1 MEEKLALIRVKV
13 SPGVGVGG
21 THQEGVVKDI
31 GDGCYAVTYVV
42 PKLGNY
48 TVLSLSK
55 TAVAATTNQL
65 PSAAPMA
72 VAQPI
77 VAKTL
82 QAPASQ
88 MQAQAPSN
96 KGSLVVI
103 CTTTDSKDLAYI
115 EYGKIEE
122 PTAASNVEIARSLPR
137 KPSSNNS
144 SPFALPMMMQ
154 QAAKRSATELAAARA
169 AEISRKLNP
178 DQKPRR
184 RRRSPSYSPPPFRR
198 SHRSRSP
205 YRFHREKAII

>member
-48 TVLSLSK
+48 TVSIECNGVAIMGSPFP
-55 TAVAATTNQL
+55 VFFSQAATTNQL

-96 KGSLVVI
+96 KGSL
-103 CTTTDSKDLAYI
+103 
-115 EYGKIEE
+115 EYGKTEE
-122 PTAASNVEIARSLPR
+122 PTAASNVEIARLLP
-137 KPSSNNS
+137 
-144 SPFALPMMMQ
+144 
-154 QAAKRSATELAAARA
+154 
-169 AEISRKLNP
+169 
-178 DQKPRR
+178 
-184 RRRSPSYSPPPFRR
+184 
-198 SHRSRSP
+198 
-205 YRFHREKAII
+205 

>member
-1 MEEKLALIRVKV
+1 MSVRFSSFNRTLMEEKLALIRVKV

-48 TVLSLSK
+48 TVSIECNGVAIMGSPFPVFFSQGKVLISLILIYGLLLPI
-55 TAVAATTNQL
+55 A

-115 EYGKIEE
+115 EYGKTEE
-122 PTAASNVEIARSLPR
+122 PTAASNVEIARSLP
-137 KPSSNNS
+137 
-144 SPFALPMMMQ
+144 
-154 QAAKRSATELAAARA
+154 
-169 AEISRKLNP
+169 
-178 DQKPRR
+178 
-184 RRRSPSYSPPPFRR
+184 
-198 SHRSRSP
+198 
-205 YRFHREKAII
+205 